1 MSPEPP
7 AFVRHL
13 RELGYHPR
21 SDKHS
26 NALAHAIVADL
37 LTGCP
42 AMAAMAAEGRLVY
55 DINFTIRAG
64 TADWNVDLVLGAPP
78 PGTPP
83 PDEGA
88 LVRRTA
94 PSTVQIAIEI
104 KSVMTEH
111 RKAIRNRKR
120 DLEAHH
126 DHVHRYNPRTIAGGV
141 LVLNC
146 AETFRSPLRQGVTVH
161 RNVPRLLE
169 HCMHHARSI
178 SVRSGLQGQ
187 GLDAKCVL
195 VVDMDN
201 QDLDA
206 ARYLTRPPA
215 PTVGDPLH
223 YDAFLQALC
232 ALRTQRFARA

>member
-7 AFVRHL
+7 VFVRHL
-13 RELGYHPR
+13 REKGYHPR

-37 LTGCP
+37 LAGCP
-42 AMAAMAAEGRLVY
+42 AMAALAFEGRLVY
-55 DINFTIRAG
+55 DLNFTIRAG

-88 LVRRTA
+88 LIRWTA
-94 PSTVQIAIEI
+94 PSTVQIAVEI

-111 RKAIRNRKR
+111 HKAIRNRKR

-146 AETFRSPLRQGVTVH
+146 SETFRSPLRDAVTVH
-161 RNVPRLLE
+161 KDPRRLLE
-169 HCMHHARSI
+169 HCIHQARSI
-178 SVRSGLQGQ
+178 SIRSGLQGQ
-187 GLDAKCVL
+187 GLDAKCVI

-201 QDLDA
+201 QDLPA
-206 ARYLTRPPA
+206 ARYVTRPPA

-223 YDAFLQALC
+223 YDAFIQALC
-232 ALRTQRFARA
+232 ALHAERFGGA